1 MASPLVDND
10 ANPLCCCEYHNRD
23 GERSHLLAL
32 CCDCEALDQAVD
44 RMVSGREVKSGMV
57 GEIIDVIE
65 ERMRFPWR
73 HGAVKFPVGKVAP
86 MIMLPTMLWL
96 ATLYPYLVVFTLLL
110 LMPAVFLIAVRMV
123 IKHRPQT

>member
-1 MASPLVDND
+1 
-10 ANPLCCCEYHNRD
+10 
-23 GERSHLLAL
+23 
-32 CCDCEALDQAVD
+32 
-44 RMVSGREVKSGMV
+44 MVSGREVKSGMV

-65 ERMRFPWR
+65 ERMRFPWK
-73 HGAVKFPVGKVAP
+73 HGAVPFPLGKVAP